1 MLCLGLSVP
10 GGWALSF
17 LSRVRREPRVDQ
29 LSPLLRNL
37 PSLPQAGN
45 PAKCRHGHCPTAATE
60 ANDPGPSCLQCC
72 DHPWARPHFH
82 VPFVACRPRPHSHPG
97 LAFSGT
103 FWSPLPAPATPFLPQ
118 QLLCYL
124 SAGMK
129 CGPFTPLSSSP
140 CSCFPPATAQEQ
152 CRRGLELDSLPIGR
166 PKGQM

>member
-10 GGWALSF
+10 GGWTLSF
-17 LSRVRREPRVDQ
+17 LSLRREPRVDQ

-103 FWSPLPAPATPFLPQ
+103 FWSPLPAPSHT
-118 QLLCYL
+118 L
-124 SAGMK
+124 SA
-129 CGPFTPLSSSP
+129 PTAALLPLSGHEMWPLHTPILFSLLLLSSCH
-140 CSCFPPATAQEQ
+140 CSGAVQKRTGAGQPAHRVA
-152 CRRGLELDSLPIGR
+152 
-166 PKGQM
+166 